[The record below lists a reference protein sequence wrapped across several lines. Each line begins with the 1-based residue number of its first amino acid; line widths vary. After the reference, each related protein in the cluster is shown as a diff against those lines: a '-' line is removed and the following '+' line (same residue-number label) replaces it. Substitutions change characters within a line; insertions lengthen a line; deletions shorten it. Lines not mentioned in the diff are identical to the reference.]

1 MRKTKREKA
10 AKSDSN
16 VLILGESG
24 TGKELFAHSIHNDS
38 KRSMGVFIKVNCAAI
53 PAELLESELFGYEE
67 GSFTGAKKGGKIGK
81 FEAADGGTIFLDE
94 IGELPLHMQVK
105 LLRVLQ
111 EREVER
117 VGSTRSIPIDV
128 RIIAA
133 TNRNLEEMVEK
144 GEFRLDLYYRLKV
157 MTIVVPKLSERS
169 EDIPKLVHHFLR
181 KYQKLMNKQIE
192 GISDRALRILNSYS
206 WPGNIREL
214 ENSIERAL
222 NMVDEIEMITS
233 DHLPE
238 EIRGYKGPSS
248 TLTLNEVMEE
258 TERHTIIN
266 YLEVMNGNK
275 SETAKALGISRTTLY
290 EKMKKYGL

>member
-1 MRKTKREKA
+1 
-10 AKSDSN
+10 
-16 VLILGESG
+16 
-24 TGKELFAHSIHNDS
+24 
-38 KRSMGVFIKVNCAAI
+38 MGVFIKVNCAAI

-144 GEFRLDLYYRLKV
+144 GEFRLDLYYRLNV

-222 NMVDEIEMITS
+222 NMVDEVEMITS

-238 EIRGYKGPSS
+238 EISGYKGPSS